1 MAQAMFHDKV
11 VRKRSK
17 SSPQECQIMTTTH
30 SPLTKTE
37 QRSASFSNPFYKAF
51 DYVQQK
57 LLHKNDEQKQQFT
70 TIQEKELK
78 IKMLIHW
85 LILLISFLFVIINA
99 DINKVKYSSIHKAVI
114 EHEPHDIIMSNDS
127 LNQSWKATTKKILI
141 RYYKLMLKKK
151 LIEVF
156 YYRVT
161 RLNGNSKKSITH
173 DRHRREL
180 VDTEEIWGMAKK
192 VAITVF
198 VLVSLCIVCCIVTTI
213 CICIKCCCGG
223 SNNKR
228 TRNQGFITTSQPIVI
243 HTGSSNYPSRYNYQ
257 QAPPPHT
264 WTSETHPMLPQPS
277 APPQPID
284 DFLMERPPPYEKI
297 CTSR

>member
-1 MAQAMFHDKV
+1 MIGI
-11 VRKRSK
+11 
-17 SSPQECQIMTTTH
+17 CI
-30 SPLTKTE
+30 
-37 QRSASFSNPFYKAF
+37 
-51 DYVQQK
+51 
-57 LLHKNDEQKQQFT
+57 
-70 TIQEKELK
+70 
-78 IKMLIHW
+78 
-85 LILLISFLFVIINA
+85 
-99 DINKVKYSSIHKAVI
+99 
-114 EHEPHDIIMSNDS
+114 
-127 LNQSWKATTKKILI
+127 
-141 RYYKLMLKKK
+141 MLK
-151 LIEVF
+151 L
-156 YYRVT
+156 T
-161 RLNGNSKKSITH
+161 N
-173 DRHRREL
+173 
-180 VDTEEIWGMAKK
+180 

>member
-141 RYYKLMLKKK
+141 R
-151 LIEVF
+151 
-156 YYRVT
+156 VT

-180 VDTEEIWGMAKK
+180 VE
-192 VAITVF
+192 
-198 VLVSLCIVCCIVTTI
+198 
-213 CICIKCCCGG
+213 
-223 SNNKR
+223 
-228 TRNQGFITTSQPIVI
+228 
-243 HTGSSNYPSRYNYQ
+243 
-257 QAPPPHT
+257 
-264 WTSETHPMLPQPS
+264 
-277 APPQPID
+277 
-284 DFLMERPPPYEKI
+284 
-297 CTSR
+297 